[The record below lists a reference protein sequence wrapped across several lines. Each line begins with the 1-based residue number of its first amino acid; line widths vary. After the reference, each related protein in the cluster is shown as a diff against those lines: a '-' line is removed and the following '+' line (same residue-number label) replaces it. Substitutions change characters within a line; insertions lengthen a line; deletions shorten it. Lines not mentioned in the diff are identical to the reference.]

1 MNIRI
6 EYCVVWNYEPRA
18 LSLRD
23 DLSDQFGN
31 WAELKPGERGAF
43 EKFANNNI
51 IFSKLI
57 EERFPDSNEIV
68 SFIKLKLGLN
78 NE

>member
-1 MNIRI
+1 MMNIRI

-23 DLSDQFGN
+23 DLSDQFGY

-43 EKFANNNI
+43 EIFANNNI
-51 IFSKLI
+51 IFSKLK
-57 EERFPDSNEIV
+57 EDRFPDCNEIV
-68 SFIKLKLGLN
+68 SFIEGVLKVT
-78 NE
+78 